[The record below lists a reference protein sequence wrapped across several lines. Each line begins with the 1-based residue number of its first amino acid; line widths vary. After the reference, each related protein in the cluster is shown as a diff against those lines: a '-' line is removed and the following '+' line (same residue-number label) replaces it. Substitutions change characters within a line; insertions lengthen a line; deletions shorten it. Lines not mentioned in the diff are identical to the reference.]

1 MATIDQE
8 HDFGG
13 VLHAPIVYEPNEDDL
28 RHIQEI
34 EDFLNETEIPF
45 EKDEHFGIY
54 HLNDRTLQ
62 LRYVASRHHGMDNSK
77 RFPHLPKGIEHNY
90 FVDISHW
97 NASHG
102 IRTIWLFDFELEQK
116 NDVVIDG
123 ELIKDHHRQKLV
135 CFNSIKTACGK
146 IDRRFYARDTEA
158 RMISNAEARPFL
170 EANCFYGYRSANPDG
185 TVGLFLKKDK
195 NGLKAGTLL
204 EILSHGVNFYG
215 QKNKMDRPPIE
226 IIRASTRLG
235 CQVIGGLSKCLKHL
249 LDTHE
254 TLVAGGKEVKV
265 DELIFYV
272 DASHNDGRGM
282 YSSAMGFEF
291 VNWQNCGFMNE
302 YLEDVVDIDEETGKR
317 LVGKK
322 GEIFHRKPMFHKQIM
337 KLIGQGR
344 IVSIPNAGT
353 IVCRTTRDEFLSRF
367 KK

>member
-1 MATIDQE
+1 MATIDNQ

-13 VLHAPIVYEPNEDDL
+13 VLHEPIKYTPNEDDL
-28 RHIQEI
+28 RHIDEI
-34 EDFLNETEIPF
+34 ESFLNENGIPY
-45 EKDEHFGIY
+45 EKDENFGIY

-62 LRYVASRHHGMDNSK
+62 LRYVNSEHHRMDNSK
-77 RFPHLPKGIEHNY
+77 RFGEQCKGIIHSY
-90 FVDISHW
+90 FIDISHW

-102 IRTIWLFDFELEQK
+102 IRTIWLFDFELEQR

-123 ELIKDHHRQKLV
+123 KLVKDHPRQKLV

-146 IDRRFYARDTEA
+146 IEKRFYARDTEA

-170 EANCFYGYRSANPDG
+170 EANCFYGYRSANPQG

-204 EILSHGVNFYG
+204 QILSHGVNFYG
-215 QKNKMDRPPIE
+215 MKNKLDNPPIE

-235 CQVIGGLSKCLKHL
+235 CQVIGGLSKCLKYFL
-249 LDTHE
+249 ETHE
-254 TLVAGGKEVKV
+254 TLISGGKEIKV

-282 YSSAMGFEF
+282 YSSAMDFEF
-291 VNWQNCGFMNE
+291 VSWDGTGFMNRFI
-302 YLEDVVDIDEETGKR
+302 EDVDDTDEVSGKH

-322 GEIFHRKPMFHKQIM
+322 GEIFHRMPMYHKQIM
-337 KLIGQGR
+337 RLIGESK
-344 IVSIPNAGT
+344 IVSVANAGT
-353 IVCRTTRDEFLSRF
+353 IVCRTTRDKFLSRF
-367 KK
+367 EK